1 MGSYMIDAT
10 QSDDLVLLRR
20 AIAVEI
26 EKRAAILTADGRR
39 LQQKTRE
46 SEELV
51 RQIRHIQG
59 PLSGQIREAAERL
72 QTESSENMRLLDNA
86 NRTLHGL
93 ITDMGEKEATYA
105 PSQTNQK
112 KSGGYLLDATV

>member
-1 MGSYMIDAT
+1 MTDAT
-10 QSDDLVLLRR
+10 VQSDDLVLLRK

-26 EKRAAILTADGRR
+26 EKRAAILTADGRG

-51 RQIRHIQG
+51 RQMRRIQG
-59 PLSGQIREAAERL
+59 PLSSQVREAAERL
-72 QTESSENMRLLDNA
+72 QTESNENLRLLDNA

-93 ITDMGEKEATYA
+93 ITDLGEKEATYA
-105 PSQTNQK
+105 PSQSNQK

>member
-1 MGSYMIDAT
+1 MIDTT

-51 RQIRHIQG
+51 RQIQSIKA
-59 PLSGQIREAAERL
+59 PLSGPTREAAERL
-72 QTESSENMRLLDNA
+72 QTESNENMRLLDSA
-86 NRTLHGL
+86 NRTLHNL
-93 ITDMGEKEATYA
+93 ITDMGEKETTYA
-105 PSQTNQK
+105 PSQGTQK